1 MGKLTSDQSSSCP
14 LSFRKVGESCHT
26 SLGALLK
33 EGARQI
39 NRSDGEKAP
48 VPPRGTGLPDG
59 EDVAT
64 ACD

>member
-1 MGKLTSDQSSSCP
+1 MGKLASDQPSCCP

-39 NRSDGEKAP
+39 NRSDDEKAP
-48 VPPRGTGLPDG
+48 ALRETGRHGG
-59 EDVAT
+59 EDAAT